1 MVSCDLLG
9 MYGRVQ
15 GGNGIE
21 VHVVRPEHT
30 LPDALVDKKSIYTLV
45 KVVVSISKSVWC

>member
-9 MYGRVQ
+9 MYGSVQ
-15 GGNGIE
+15 GENGIE
-21 VHVVRPEHT
+21 VVRPEHT